1 MIPLLAVGSARGEV
15 QVDDAWN
22 LPGHPFPFTS
32 PSHLAIPSRYS
43 QRPHHQTLYHLA
55 ITLAIP
61 SDLGILSAM
70 SSHPQRPQRSWH
82 PQRPQRSRH
91 PQRHVFASSASPAI
105 LASSTSPAISAS
117 SAPCLRVLSVP
128 SDLDILSALSS
139 HGLISLGVASLG
151 LVPSALARGFAAAWH
166 RLTWHRLLLL
176 VASLRHGIA

>member
-32 PSHLAIPSRYS
+32 PSHLAIPPRYS
-43 QRPHHQTLYHLA
+43 QRPHHLTLYQLA

-91 PQRHVFASSASPAI
+91 PQRPVFAWLDIAWRGIAWLGTVCSCSWLRCG
-105 LASSTSPAISAS
+105 LASLDL
-117 SAPCLRVLSVP
+117 APP
-128 SDLDILSALSS
+128 
-139 HGLISLGVASLG
+139 
-151 LVPSALARGFAAAWH
+151 ALARGFAAAWH
-166 RLTWHRLLLL
+166 RLAWHRLLLIL
-176 VASLRHGIA
+176 TSLRVSYVIYVYLSL